1 MIQLQSTANVA
12 ANGQKFLVYG
22 NAGTGK
28 TPLCASLAPWSPV
41 ILSAESG
48 LLSLR
53 QYNLPFVSIES
64 VFMLTEAY
72 NWFATSQEAKQFG
85 ACCLDSISEMGEVI
99 LAKEKAS
106 TKDPRKAYGEMMEQ
120 IVVLAKKFRDLP
132 GRHIYIS
139 CKEEFVQDE
148 ATGAGHYGPMMPGK
162 KLGPQLPYFFDYVFR
177 MKRWVD
183 PATRQDCRALQCKPS
198 FDAVARDRSGVLQ
211 EMEPADLGAII
222 NKLQ

>member
-1 MIQLQSTANVA
+1 MIQIQSTANVA

-22 NAGTGK
+22 GAGVGK
-28 TPLCASLAPWSPV
+28 TPLCATLQPWSPI

-53 QYNLPFVSIES
+53 QYNLPFVEINS
-64 VFMLTEAY
+64 VPMLTEAY

-99 LAKEKAS
+99 LAKEKAA

-139 CKEEFVQDE
+139 CKEEYVSDE
-148 ATGAGHYGPMMPGK
+148 ASGTSHYTPMMPGK

-183 PATRQDCRALQCKPS
+183 PVSKQDCRALQCKPT

-211 EMEPADLGAII
+211 EFESADLGAII